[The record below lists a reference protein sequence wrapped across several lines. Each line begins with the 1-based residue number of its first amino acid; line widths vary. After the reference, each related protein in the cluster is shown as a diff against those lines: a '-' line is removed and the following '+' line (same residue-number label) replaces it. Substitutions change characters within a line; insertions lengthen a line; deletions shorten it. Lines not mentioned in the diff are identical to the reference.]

1 MAKTPKQPGRIRQLI
16 TVYKM
21 TAKVDKT
28 AVPWAL
34 LAILIGV
41 LVGVGL
47 SLWLAGSNV
56 FLTVMYLISGSLLGI
71 MAALVVMARKA
82 ERAAYSQIQGQTGAT
97 GAVLGNSLRR
107 GYVSSEMPVSMNPRT
122 QEAVYRVVGPAGIV
136 LIGEGSSKNRAALLV
151 EDEKRKV
158 MRVAPGVPV
167 HMIYTAEGETP
178 LHLLSKELYRLPK
191 LLSRSEISTV
201 RKRLEAL
208 GTNLPIP
215 KGIDPRK
222 FRAPRR

>member
-97 GAVLGNSLRR
+97 GAVLGNSL
-107 GYVSSEMPVSMNPRT
+107 
-122 QEAVYRVVGPAGIV
+122 
-136 LIGEGSSKNRAALLV
+136 K
-151 EDEKRKV
+151 KRI
-158 MRVAPGVPV
+158 R
-167 HMIYTAEGETP
+167 
-178 LHLLSKELYRLPK
+178 
-191 LLSRSEISTV
+191 
-201 RKRLEAL
+201 
-208 GTNLPIP
+208 
-215 KGIDPRK
+215 
-222 FRAPRR
+222 FF